1 MSDGVAVL
9 AQLLS
14 TNATLLALVP
24 ITRMHSG
31 PLPQGVALPA
41 VSIASVSKVDR
52 NLMSPDTYRHV
63 TERVQVTVHAS
74 TYPSQ
79 KAVLRAVRKAAA
91 DKFPTVSGLVNVT
104 VHTDSAGPD
113 FMINETDFESA
124 SIYIGSQD
132 FKTTYS
138 EQR

>member
-1 MSDGVAVL
+1 MSDGVATL
-9 AQLLS
+9 KQLLHAD
-14 TNATLLALVP
+14 ATLLALVP
-24 ITRMHSG
+24 AARIQAG
-31 PLPQGVALPA
+31 VLPQGTALPTI
-41 VSIASVSKVDR
+41 SITSVSKVDR

-63 TERVQVTVHAS
+63 AERVQVTVHAS

-113 FMINETDFESA
+113 FMIKETDFESA

-132 FKTTYS
+132 FKVTYS
-138 EQR
+138 EQT